1 MQKFNKYWEISKN
14 WQLFFPFITV
24 ISLAYTA
31 YKLAS
36 LFAFSKVF
44 LTIAISIVFCLVLLR
59 LTLTLFIFL
68 AKRWKVDQKWKVI
81 RIFMVF
87 AVTGSISVL
96 ATKPIFD
103 AIGLVKENFDTF
115 FLGMVLFYTLKFLL
129 VLPVYKVLLVAFGW
143 VFCEFTFF
151 WNFAKKML
159 YRLGLKQFTSK

>member
-1 MQKFNKYWEISKN
+1 
-14 WQLFFPFITV
+14 
-24 ISLAYTA
+24 
-31 YKLAS
+31 
-36 LFAFSKVF
+36 
-44 LTIAISIVFCLVLLR
+44 
-59 LTLTLFIFL
+59 
-68 AKRWKVDQKWKVI
+68 
-81 RIFMVF
+81 MVF

-103 AIGLVKENFDTF
+103 AIGLVKENFNTF